1 MKNAISYLTF
11 VLFTLGT
18 TQASVAAKII
28 VDCDSGRWTGHSII
42 LEDNKI
48 DSSGDGVVF
57 PKGRYTIPLDSSIGS
72 YQWGSNLENNEST
85 LLITANEQS
94 GIQLTIAYKASGVPY
109 LDTIFLPE
117 GLVMST
123 QHKRYGTKDPGVG
136 TFYGTC
142 NIKSEK

>member
-1 MKNAISYLTF
+1 MKNTISHLTF
-11 VLFTLGT
+11 ILLTLSA
-18 TQASVAAKII
+18 TQESIAATII
-28 VDCDSGRWTGHSII
+28 VDCDSGRWNGHSII

-48 DSSGDGVVF
+48 DSSGDGVTF

-72 YQWGSNLENNEST
+72 YQWGSNLENKEST

-94 GIQLTIAYKASGVPY
+94 GIQLTIAYKAGGVPY

-123 QHKRYGTKDPGVG
+123 QHKRYGIKDPGAG